1 MPPGAALPVPA
12 APDWCVPHAQRESP
26 KSISSIAPNLFLL
39 IMVIPFAGQRVW
51 RRLFPLIRFFVIRP
65 ASDRL
70 RCGAVPRRRLRQ
82 AFRTAD
88 AAFRGCRP
96 TFSDPGGSVLPARL
110 LGAEKIRF
118 LHLPALRQLPGESPR
133 LRPVFRL
140 KLRGR
145 AVQPCMHS
153 L

>member
-12 APDWCVPHAQRESP
+12 APDCCVPHAQRESP

-39 IMVIPFAGQRVW
+39 IMVVPFAGQRVW
-51 RRLFPLIRFFVIRP
+51 RRLFPLIRFLVIRP

-70 RCGAVPRRRLRQ
+70 RCGAVPRRQLRQ

-88 AAFRGCRP
+88 AAFRGCRL
-96 TFSDPGGSVLPARL
+96 TFSDPGVSALPAWL
-110 LGAEKIRF
+110 CGAEKIRF
-118 LHLPALRQLPGESPR
+118 LRPRRGNSRESPW

-140 KLRGR
+140 KLHGR
-145 AVQPCMHS
+145 TAQPCMHS